1 MRHLPALR
9 EGCPFRYRGV
19 SRARH
24 RGEARKR
31 HCGGCVLK
39 KGDFLAT
46 ALWLIVCA
54 GFLLYGAG
62 LALLG

>member
-1 MRHLPALR
+1 MPM
-9 EGCPFRYRGV
+9 
-19 SRARH
+19 
-24 RGEARKR
+24 
-31 HCGGCVLK
+31 K
-39 KGDFLAT
+39 KGDFVAT

>member
-1 MRHLPALR
+1 MR
-9 EGCPFRYRGV
+9 EGCPFRYRRF

-31 HCGGCVLK
+31 HCGGCVVK
-39 KGDFLAT
+39 KGDFIVT
-46 ALWLIVCA
+46 AVWLIVCA
-54 GFLLYGAG
+54 GFLLYGLG

>member
-1 MRHLPALR
+1 MASKYRVR
-9 EGCPFRYRGV
+9 VRY
-19 SRARH
+19 
-24 RGEARKR
+24 EEMPM
-31 HCGGCVLK
+31 K
-39 KGDFLAT
+39 KGDFVAT